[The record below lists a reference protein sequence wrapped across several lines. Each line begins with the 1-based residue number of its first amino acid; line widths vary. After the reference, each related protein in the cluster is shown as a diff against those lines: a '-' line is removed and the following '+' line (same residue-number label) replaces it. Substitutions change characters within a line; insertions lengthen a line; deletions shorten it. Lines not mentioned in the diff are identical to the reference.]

1 MESSIL
7 RPLVGLFSIML
18 FTLVLTACGGGDGGS
33 GSASLEGGTG
43 NVALLLTD
51 GPTDDFD
58 EINITVIKA
67 ELFCDSGHISI
78 FEGEK
83 TFNLLNLADHGKI
96 FAAGEGIPAGYCS
109 KIRLTLTS
117 IELVK
122 KDDMG
127 NILQQEYPSLPG
139 NGKLDLVPRG
149 SFHIAPG
156 ETIVIQIDMDA
167 EKSIHIVETG
177 SGNRYQ
183 FRPVVFVDVIDDSYQ
198 GKYIRVHG
206 TIGEVDAGS
215 QAFELCKGIDEPMP
229 VPLSESGSDSS
240 DDEYEDSDY
249 EGCIDVSVV
258 DATAIF
264 DESGKPTSFDQLVK
278 GNEATV
284 YGRLRKD
291 DDYHHDGDEDEEEDD
306 DEYEDSSDS
315 DSNSD
320 DDKDEYEHKFHDLEL
335 VALVVELGPE
345 GTFDRLKG
353 VAQGGVDEATGQF
366 SLLIDPDQNIDV
378 TVQVQ
383 EGTKIVDR
391 KGEMRSIEDIVSG
404 MPMMVEG
411 VVDEMVDPNVVYA
424 AFIVL
429 DVDGMYLTKL
439 SGTVNMNPADVCG
452 GVGLS
457 MNDGIMDRDVRI
469 DSSTL
474 AFLVSPAEG
483 GGVSSAQMDIADI
496 AEGQTI
502 DVYGSEGDGG
512 CFNAEIIIAFAPQPQ
527 PL

>member
-1 MESSIL
+1 MFLLIL
-7 RPLVGLFSIML
+7 TSFLV
-18 FTLVLTACGGGDGGS
+18 ACGGGGG
-33 GSASLEGGTG
+33 GDSASLEGGTG
-43 NVALLLTD
+43 NVALLMTD

-58 EINITVIKA
+58 EINITVTKA
-67 ELFCDSGHISI
+67 ELFCDSGHITI

-109 KIRLTLTS
+109 KIRLTLTE

-122 KDDMG
+122 KDDQG
-127 NILQQEYPSLPG
+127 NILEQAYPKLPG

-149 SFHIAPG
+149 TFYIAPG

-167 EKSIHIVETG
+167 EKSIHIVGTG
-177 SGNRYQ
+177 SDKYQ
-183 FRPVVFVDVIDDSYQ
+183 FRPVVFVDIIDGSFL
-198 GKYIRVHG
+198 GKFIRVHG
-206 TIGEVDAGS
+206 TIGEIDVDS
-215 QAFELCKGIDEPMP
+215 QEFELCKDSVQP
-229 VPLSESGSDSS
+229 VPVEQNSSDSEH
-240 DDEYEDSDY
+240 EYEDSDY
-249 EGCIDVSVV
+249 EGCIEVSVV
-258 DATAIF
+258 DATSIF
-264 DESGKPTSFDQLVK
+264 DETGKPTSFDQLVT
-278 GNEATV
+278 GEEATV
-284 YGRLRKD
+284 YGRLRHD
-291 DDYHHDGDEDEEEDD
+291 DDDEHHDEEE
-306 DEYEDSSDS
+306 EHEDGDS
-315 DSNSD
+315 ESD
-320 DDKDEYEHKFHDLEL
+320 DDKYEHQFHDLEL
-335 VALVVELGPE
+335 IALVIELGPE
-345 GTFDRLKG
+345 GTFDRVKG
-353 VAQGGVDEATGQF
+353 VAQDGVDQAGQF
-366 SLLIDPDQNIDV
+366 PLLIDADLGTLM

-411 VVDEMVDPNVVYA
+411 VVDDTVDPNVVNA

-469 DSSTL
+469 DSGTL

-502 DVYGSEGDGG
+502 DVYGTEGDGG
-512 CFNAEIIIAFAPQPQ
+512 CFNADVIIAFALQAEPI
-527 PL
+527 